1 MRRSPALV
9 AAVLLLPVLGGIIVM
24 ARDDAPTPKE
34 TGKFQ
39 PPGGVPLPVVGSKGE
54 YTVEGLNKVSAR
66 LEAAPKED
74 LDKWV
79 AELERI
85 MDQKLDG
92 DTAKQAC
99 RTYFVTRF
107 SVAFDDL
114 KWNPKTADD
123 LLKRARTLPA
133 SEAKA
138 WKGAFEAV
146 LKKEIGQT
154 DTTNHAGGP
163 AYAVPLVLIPVGAF
177 HEGEKYSAERGKK
190 YRARLA
196 QLTADDVSLWQDK
209 ADRFGGTKL
218 DAATNIILRDNYF
231 EDEQFLRKTFKTL
244 VMAGK

>member
-1 MRRSPALV
+1 MRGSLAFV
-9 AAVLLLPVLGGIIVM
+9 AAVLLLPVLGGILVM

-39 PPGGVPLPVVGSKGE
+39 PPGGVPLPVVGPKGE
-54 YTVEGLNKVSAR
+54 YTVEGLNKVRAR

-74 LDKWV
+74 MDKWV

-85 MDQKLDG
+85 MDQKLEG
-92 DTAKQAC
+92 DIAKQAC

-107 SVAFDDL
+107 SVAFSDL
-114 KWNPKTADD
+114 KWNPKMADN

-138 WKGAFEAV
+138 WKKAFEVV

-154 DTTNHAGGP
+154 DTMNRPGGP
-163 AYAVPLVLIPVGAF
+163 AYAIPLVLIPVDAL

-196 QLTADDVSLWQDK
+196 QLTADDVRLWQDK
-209 ADRFGGTKL
+209 VARFGGTKL
-218 DAATNIILRDNYF
+218 DAAMNIIVRDDYFEKERFLRD
-231 EDEQFLRKTFKTL
+231 KFKAF
-244 VMAGK
+244 VVAGK